1 MKIIPSLKANR
12 HENAWTFINNN
23 NLAIPTFQVIKYV
36 ERLWLCISSSSIKV
50 PYIEAQR
57 NCYWLHF
64 YHSKDIK
71 FTRKRRGQKPSK
83 DLHFSLCRQGLKN
96 APRTSKNF
104 PNKCDSCLWTLHP
117 YTCRTGMRVKVLF
130 FIHAKDL
137 VMHLDQSDYSS
148 LSKLLIELKHILDV
162 KLRALEN
169 IYVMTVLARI
179 NFPHFS
185 ILLSCSTHTI

>member
-1 MKIIPSLKANR
+1 
-12 HENAWTFINNN
+12 
-23 NLAIPTFQVIKYV
+23 
-36 ERLWLCISSSSIKV
+36 
-50 PYIEAQR
+50 
-57 NCYWLHF
+57 
-64 YHSKDIK
+64 
-71 FTRKRRGQKPSK
+71 
-83 DLHFSLCRQGLKN
+83 
-96 APRTSKNF
+96 
-104 PNKCDSCLWTLHP
+104 
-117 YTCRTGMRVKVLF
+117 MRVKVLF

-169 IYVMTVLARI
+169 IYVMTVLACI